1 MGMDVGAKKGGVKS
15 DINVTP
21 LVDIV
26 LVLLIIFIVL
36 TPAINNAVAL
46 PLSKHSIKQQV
57 EASAKYLSLILTRSP
72 EKDPVTGLYK
82 MLDVQVDDKEAK
94 DPRTGNALRFQFD
107 NTEQRERLKG
117 FVKSNVD
124 NLIADKRVFI
134 KADAELPFYYVNELI
149 QICREAGADEAS
161 IVTSEDKS
169 GKDKD

>member
-1 MGMDVGAKKGGVKS
+1 MGMDVGSKKGGVKS

-57 EASAKYLSLILTRSP
+57 NPSEKYLSLVLTRSE

-82 MLDVQVDDKEAK
+82 MMDVQVDDKDAK
-94 DPRTGNALRFQFD
+94 DKNGNALKFHFD
-107 NTEQRERLKG
+107 NNEQRDQLIG
-117 FVKSNVD
+117 FVKANVD
-124 NLIADKRVFI
+124 HLYTDKRVFI
-134 KADAELPFYYVNELI
+134 KADAKLPFIYVNELF

-169 GKDKD
+169 DKD